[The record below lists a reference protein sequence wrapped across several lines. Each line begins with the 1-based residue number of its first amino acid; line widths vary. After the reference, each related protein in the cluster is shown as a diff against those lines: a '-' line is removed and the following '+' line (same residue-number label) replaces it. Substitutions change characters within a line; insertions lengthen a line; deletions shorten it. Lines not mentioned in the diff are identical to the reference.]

1 MPVDYAIDRSRGFV
15 HIQGKGVVT
24 DAELFELRQRM
35 RSDTDFAP
43 GLSQLFDFS
52 AATRLE
58 VSYEVVREL
67 AEDGPKH
74 VADVRRAFVA
84 ADDEAFGLG
93 RVFEISRSPMPGE
106 VSVFK
111 CLAEATRWLGLAP
124 ERANAAAPQA

>member
-1 MPVDYAIDRSRGFV
+1 MPVGYSIDRSRGFV
-15 HIQGKGVVT
+15 HIRGDGVVT
-24 DAELFELRQRM
+24 DAELFELREHM
-35 RSDTDFAP
+35 RSDTDFVP

-84 ADDEAFGLG
+84 ADDEGFGLG
-93 RVFEISRSPMPGE
+93 RVFEISRSPMLGE

-111 CLAEATRWLGLAP
+111 CLGEATRWLGLPP
-124 ERANAAAPQA
+124 ERANEAAPQA